1 VASVDRGIVGR
12 PAGRARVVV
21 ERGPVAN
28 FARAVRDED
37 PAYRDPAAAEA
48 AGLPAIPA
56 PPTFPFA
63 MEHWGRFVEV
73 QPAPDPEGHAGQ
85 VDAIGEVLGP
95 LLGKGGIILHG
106 EQSFEYERPVLV
118 GDVLD
123 GQTTVV
129 DVYEKESKGRVMT
142 FLVLETV
149 WSDASSGAR
158 VVASRMNLIHRS

>member
-1 VASVDRGIVGR
+1 MDRTLIGK

-28 FARAVRDED
+28 FARAVHDDD
-37 PAYRDPAAAEA
+37 PAYLDPAAAAA
-48 AGLPAIPA
+48 AGLAAIPV

-63 MEHWGRFVEV
+63 MEHWGRFPEL
-73 QPAPDPEGHAGQ
+73 QPGQEGQ
-85 VDAIGEVLGP
+85 VNAIAEVIGP
-95 LLGKGGIILHG
+95 LLGGGGVLLHG

-123 GQTTVV
+123 GATTVV
-129 DVYEKESKGRVMT
+129 DVYEKESKGRTMT

-149 WSDASSGAR
+149 WSEASSGER
-158 VVASRMNLIHRS
+158 VVTSRMNLIHRS

>member
-1 VASVDRGIVGR
+1 MTAVDRDIVGR
-12 PAGRARVVV
+12 PAGRARVLV
-21 ERGPVAN
+21 ERAPVAN
-28 FARAVRDED
+28 FARAVRDDD
-37 PAYRDPAAAEA
+37 PAYRDPEAASA

-63 MEHWGRFVEV
+63 MEHWGRFAEL
-73 QPAPDPEGHAGQ
+73 QPAPEGQ
-85 VDAIGEVLGP
+85 VDAIGQVLGP
-95 LLGKGGIILHG
+95 LIGQGGIILHG

-129 DVYEKESKGRVMT
+129 DVYEKESKGRRMT

-149 WSDASSGAR
+149 WSEASTGSP
-158 VVASRMNLIHRS
+158 VVTSRMNLIHRS